1 MPLTRP
7 PDHETLTIFSLAFV
21 MAALGALLK
30 VLMDGV
36 RRSAKQ
42 VLMKMFIMGL
52 WGGVYGWAVT
62 AKLTMTPE
70 ALSASAVIVGYAGYE
85 ATVSAIAKLLNPH
98 FVQVLGLERREPVA
112 RTRKG
117 DEGTRHD

>member
-7 PDHETLTIFSLAFV
+7 PDHETITIFSLAFV

-36 RRSAKQ
+36 RRSLKQ
-42 VLMKMFIMGL
+42 VFMKMLIMGL

-62 AKLTMTPE
+62 SQFTMTPE
-70 ALSASAVIVGYAGYE
+70 ALSASAVVVGYAGYE
-85 ATVSAIAKLLNPH
+85 VTVSAIVRLMNP
-98 FVQVLGLERREPVA
+98 QLAQLLGLDRRVPAA
-112 RTRKG
+112 RTRKDDAG
-117 DEGTRHD
+117 SQDD